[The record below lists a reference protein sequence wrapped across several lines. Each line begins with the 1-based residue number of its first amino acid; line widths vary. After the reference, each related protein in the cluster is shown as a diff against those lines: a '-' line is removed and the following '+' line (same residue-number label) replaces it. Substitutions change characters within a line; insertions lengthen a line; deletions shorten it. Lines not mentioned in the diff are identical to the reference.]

1 MENDTD
7 LIQSLKN
14 GEKKAYSL
22 LVEQYH
28 HQLCAYAHSLGR
40 DREMARD
47 IVQNVFFRIWKK
59 RHKLSTDQSFKS
71 FLYRSVYNEFIDQY
85 RKKRPVLSLEKKHIE
100 VVEDFI
106 EKDEATIQKLF
117 KLVQKEIHSL
127 PPKSK
132 RVFVLSK
139 QEGLTNMEIAE
150 HLNISLKTVEAH
162 ITKSFSLIRTKI
174 NGKVDME
181 VFLFLWFHKK
191 FSYHFQNWK

>member
-1 MENDTD
+1 MENDAKF
-7 LIQSLKN
+7 LLSLRN

-22 LVEQYH
+22 LVERYH
-28 HQLCAYAHSLGR
+28 HQLCAYAHSLSR

-59 RHKLSTDQSFKS
+59 RHKLNTDQSFKS
-71 FLYRSVYNEFIDQY
+71 FLYKSVYNEFVDQY
-85 RKKRPVLSLEKKHIE
+85 RKNRPALSLEKKHIE
-100 VVEDFI
+100 AVNDFI

-117 KLVQKEIHSL
+117 TLVQKEIQAL

-132 RVFVLSK
+132 KVFVLSK

-162 ITKSFSLIRTKI
+162 ITKSFSLIRAKI
-174 NGKVDME
+174 NGKVDVE
-181 VFLFLWFHKK
+181 VLLFLFFGNK
-191 FSYHFQNWK
+191 FAKCP